1 MRAIVRVVSA
11 AILSAGIALNS
22 ADAAR
27 VCKSGHFYY
36 SGSEFHHDRIHAE
49 ASAVRAWRVV
59 QARAHGARVAANM
72 FPPSSQMRCS
82 HAVSQEGWR
91 CFVRGGPCHTS

>member
-1 MRAIVRVVSA
+1 MRTIAYSSSA
-11 AILSAGIALNS
+11 AIVLAGIALNS

-27 VCKSGHFYY
+27 ICKGGHFYY
-36 SGSEFHHDRIHAE
+36 SGSEFHHNRVYAE
-49 ASAVRAWRVV
+49 ASAVRAWRAV
-59 QARAHGARVAANM
+59 QARTHGARVAANM